1 MNIEAAVSLL
11 SPWLPHQRWFA
22 GKNEPVDTVRTV
34 NATRLREAEPE
45 VWHLLVEVVQGE
57 RRETYQVPV
66 SFREVPD
73 GRLEHVLVGETEG
86 RYVYDALHDKDATGE
101 LLRRFEIQ
109 DRVDGLAFHT
119 EPGAELPLG
128 EPSLVLTAEQSNT
141 SLAYGDAALLKV
153 FRRVVPGVNPDIEI
167 HDALTRAGNEFVAP
181 MLGWLD
187 GSWVSRS
194 GERHEAGLAMLQT
207 FLVTATDGWAIA
219 TTSVR
224 DLYAEA
230 DLHADEV
237 GGDFA
242 GEAQR
247 LGLATAEVHSAMAEV
262 LPTRSF
268 RPEDL
273 RALAER
279 MRSRLEAAVT
289 TVPELTPYAQGLVGS
304 FDRLAELRSPVP
316 IQRIHGDLHLGQV
329 VRTVV
334 GWKLVDFEGEPAK
347 PLAER
352 VALDSPIRDVAAM
365 LRSFDYAARHL
376 LVIDHP
382 GSEQIAYR
390 AAEWAERN
398 RAAFCEGYA
407 KAAGHDPR
415 EEQVLLRAYETDK
428 VVYEAVYEA
437 RNRPDWLAIPLAG
450 AENLATDPDAR

>member
-22 GKNEPVDTVRTV
+22 GKNAPVDTVRTV

-187 GSWVSRS
+187 GSWVSLS
-194 GERHEAGLAMLQT
+194 GERLEAGLAMLQT

-262 LPTRSF
+262 LPTRTF

-289 TVPELTPYAQGLVGS
+289 TVPELTPYAPGLVGS
-304 FDRLAELRSPVP
+304 FDRLAELHSPVP
-316 IQRIHGDLHLGQV
+316 VQRIHGDLHLGQV

>member
-1 MNIEAAVSLL
+1 VNVEAAVSLL
-11 SPWLPHQRWFA
+11 AEWLPHQRWFA
-22 GKNEPVDTVRTV
+22 GKNVPVDAVRGV
-34 NATRLREAEPE
+34 AATRLREADPE
-45 VWHLLVEVVQGE
+45 VWHLMVEVVQGG
-57 RRETYQVPV
+57 RRDVYQVPV
-66 SFREVPD
+66 SMRDMPD
-73 GRLEHVLVGETEG
+73 GRLDHVLLGEAEG
-86 RYVYDALHDKDATGE
+86 RYVYDALHDKAATAE
-101 LLRRFEIQ
+101 LLHRFAAQ
-109 DRVDGLAFHT
+109 DRVNGLAFHT
-119 EPGAELPLG
+119 EPDAELPIG

-153 FRRVVPGVNPDIEI
+153 FRRVVPGVNPDVEI
-167 HDALTRAGNEFVAP
+167 HDALTRAGNEYVAP

-187 GSWVSRS
+187 GAWVSLA
-194 GERHEAGLAMLQT
+194 GERLEAGLAMLQA
-207 FLVTATDGWAIA
+207 FLVTATDGWALA

-224 DLYAEA
+224 DLYAEG

-242 GEAQR
+242 GESQR
-247 LGLATAEVHSAMAEV
+247 LGLATAEVHSALAEV
-262 LPTRSF
+262 LPTSML
-268 RPEDL
+268 DADAL
-273 RALAER
+273 RALAGR
-279 MRSRLEAAVT
+279 MRARLDDAVA
-289 TVPELTPYAQGLVGS
+289 TVPELTPHAPSLARS
-304 FDRLAELRSPVP
+304 FDRLADVRRPVP
-316 IQRIHGDLHLGQV
+316 VQRIHGDYHLGQV

-376 LVIDHP
+376 LVVDHP

-398 RAAFCEGYA
+398 RSAFCDGYA

-415 EEQVLLRAYETDK
+415 DDDVLLRAYETDK

-437 RNRPDWLAIPLAG
+437 RNRPSWLTIPLAG
-450 AENLATDPDAR
+450 AENLAALG